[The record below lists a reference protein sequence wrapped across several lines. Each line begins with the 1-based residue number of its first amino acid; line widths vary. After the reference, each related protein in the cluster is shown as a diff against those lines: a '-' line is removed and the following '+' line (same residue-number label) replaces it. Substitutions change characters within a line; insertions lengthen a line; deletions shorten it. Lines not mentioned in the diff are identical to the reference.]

1 MNNEHDARFDFDVV
15 LVVSLMS
22 EEERRGFV
30 SANRARLEGLGG
42 NANKDDKQMLVQS
55 ETKENPVVP
64 HQQRTP
70 DLEMTPDIQKTP
82 DVPKIQDFNS
92 VKIPDTIHNTP
103 DIQNIPDIKD
113 TPDVQKTPNVQN
125 TQDIQKA
132 PAIQKISNST
142 VGVSEAPVEEN
153 PVKREGVLK
162 CKLCSKYI
170 KQSQLLSHRKTHDD
184 EKNVELSNEE
194 ISQSSAK
201 VAGKPSDLEI
211 KFDKM
216 MGNTDS
222 VNTSTDNSN
231 TKNPDEDAKFHAQK
245 RKGENSDGDEDWSPK
260 KGKRKQDSDD
270 EDWEAS
276 KVKKRNHK
284 SVACAICKKKFSSKF
299 GLTTHERMVHKEKI
313 SKNPNSIG
321 DDSKKDEE
329 ISKSLESQ
337 LSQQR
342 ISEVLKR
349 QEGAPASARI
359 TRRSIT
365 REHSLPVS
373 SPDQKSNSQIQQSVA
388 NKNKNPNEYNQK
400 LEIETEPNDAPKEG
414 SSCILEWVS
423 PDPPFTK
430 ERSEVVISDLRQRDE
445 KHPTKKIVGNRSEL
459 AVAKLKT
466 KPKLPKNVS
475 VTPLR
480 STNQEAAYSD
490 ESLLVDDFDFSEDK
504 DKPLTI
510 DENVETV
517 TVAVEGSLRYFEF
530 GEISQADALLL
541 TS

>member
-1 MNNEHDARFDFDVV
+1 MGRGLITIRNGDRARFLDHMNNEHDARFDFDGV
-15 LVVSLMS
+15 LVVSLMT
-22 EEERRGFV
+22 EEERKVFV

-42 NANKDDKQMLVQS
+42 NATKDDTQMLVQT
-55 ETKENPVVP
+55 ETKVNPQVP

-70 DLEMTPDIQKTP
+70 DLKMTPDIQKTP
-82 DVPKIQDFNS
+82 DVPKLQDVNS
-92 VKIPDTIHNTP
+92 VKIPDTIHNTLDIQDIP
-103 DIQNIPDIKD
+103 DIQD

-125 TQDIQKA
+125 TPDIQKA
-132 PAIQKISNST
+132 PAIQKISNAT
-142 VGVSEAPVEEN
+142 EEVSEAPVEEN

-184 EKNVELSNEE
+184 EKNAELSNAEV
-194 ISQSSAK
+194 SQSSAE
-201 VAGKPSDLEI
+201 VLGKPSNLEI
-211 KFDKM
+211 EFDKM
-216 MGNTDS
+216 MGNTT

-231 TKNPDEDAKFHAQK
+231 TKNSDEDAKTHA
-245 RKGENSDGDEDWSPK
+245 
-260 KGKRKQDSDD
+260 
-270 EDWEAS
+270 
-276 KVKKRNHK
+276 KKRNHK
-284 SVACAICKKKFSSKF
+284 SVACAICKRKFSSKF

-313 SKNPNSIG
+313 SKNPNHIG

-349 QEGAPASARI
+349 QEGTPASARI

-373 SPDQKSNSQIQQSVA
+373 SPDQKSNSQIQQSVV
-388 NKNKNPNEYNQK
+388 NKNPNEYNPK
-400 LEIETEPNDAPKEG
+400 HKIETKPNDALKVD
-414 SSCILEWVS
+414 LEWVN

-430 ERSEVVISDLRQRDE
+430 ERSEVVISDLRSRDE
-445 KHPTKKIVGNRSEL
+445 KHPTKKMVGKRSEL
-459 AVAKLKT
+459 DVAKLNT

-475 VTPLR
+475 VTRLR
-480 STNQEAAYSD
+480 STNREAADSD
-490 ESLLVDDFDFSEDK
+490 ESLLIDDFDFSEDK

-517 TVAVEGSLRYFEF
+517 TVAVEGGLKYFEF
-530 GEISQADALLL
+530 GEISQAD
-541 TS
+541 